1 MSGQIKA
8 RLDMIRDRAK
18 KAMPG
23 PWVAE
28 YSKEQG
34 NCVIPH
40 DARSTREA
48 VAVTRLFHQQADA
61 EFIAAARTDVPRME
75 AALRAVLELHKKAP
89 IYDVMADDCLDHD
102 YEMYGLELSMGDEVC
117 SHQSH
122 VDSYTCDECAGIAH
136 NNLDGE
142 LPEWPCPTVRVVAGA
157 LGLEEDD
164 DAD

>member
-18 KAMPG
+18 KATPG

-61 EFIAAARTDVPRME
+61 EFIAAARTDVEQME
-75 AALRAVLELHKKAP
+75 QALRAVLDLHKP
-89 IYDVMADDCLDHD
+89 
-102 YEMYGLELSMGDEVC
+102 YEWSFGYGPVHSCTECTRLGGNNSKEEEV
-117 SHQSH
+117 
-122 VDSYTCDECAGIAH
+122 
-136 NNLDGE
+136 
-142 LPEWPCPTVRVVAGA
+142 EWPCPTVRVITDA
-157 LGLEEDD
+157 LGLEGDD
-164 DAD
+164 DDDLG